1 MMMMMMIVVPQK
13 KIDHYIP
20 SEFVVCVYRSGF
32 FPCFFCVIVRLKFQ
46 VHHHMSGPRLLFFF
60 SSSMM
65 LMMLGMLAAVVDII
79 MALWLVGWLPAAAAV
94 VCWLFLFSVIRVRI
108 RFSMEEK
115 KTLAFCHHHRCLS
128 SSSFI
133 FLALIHGYT
142 LIMSGIYLVSLLT
155 IYIRNGKCVCA
166 WVDVL
171 EKHPFHSSIFI
182 IFGLCS
188 TGR

>member
-1 MMMMMMIVVPQK
+1 MCVSFRFFSLLLLCYSPF
-13 KIDHYIP
+13 KISGSSSYVR
-20 SEFVVCVYRSGF
+20 SEVT
-32 FPCFFCVIVRLKFQ
+32 L
-46 VHHHMSGPRLLFFF
+46 FF

-79 MALWLVGWLPAAAAV
+79 MALWLVGWLPAAAAVV

-142 LIMSGIYLVSLLT
+142 LIMSGIYLVSLSLSLLT